1 MSPLLEAPAPGGTGS
16 GGPLGAAVVGGG
28 FMAAVHTRAARS
40 ARARL
45 VGALTSTPEG
55 SRRAAAALGHER
67 AYGSLEELLADDAVD
82 VVHVCTPNALHAEQV
97 LAAVAAGKH
106 VVCEKPL
113 ATTPEDAAAVVD
125 AAAAAGVVVAVPF
138 VYRFHPMV
146 REARARVR
154 SGEVGRV
161 LTVAGS
167 YLQDW
172 MLSPEDDDWRVDPE
186 RGGPSRAFA
195 DIGSHLV
202 DLLETVTGDR
212 VSSLAAT
219 LSTVHPHRAQH
230 RDVTTEDAAAVV
242 VRTAGG
248 AVGTLLVSQVAPG
261 RKNRL
266 HLEVAGSAESL
277 AFDQEDPERLWV
289 GRRSGSL
296 LVPRDAD
303 QLAPD
308 AARLCAVPAG
318 HPQGY
323 QDAFDAFV
331 ADAHAA
337 ARGAEPE
344 ALPLAADG
352 ARAVDLTA
360 AVLASSRSGSWVD
373 VPAPRTAPAPAS
385 RGD

>member
-1 MSPLLEAPAPGGTGS
+1 MSAVTGSTGAAAGAPADR
-16 GGPLGAAVVGGG
+16 PLGTAVVGGG
-28 FMAAVHTRAARS
+28 FMAGVHTRAARS
-40 ARARL
+40 ARSRL
-45 VGALTSTPEG
+45 VGALASTPES
-55 SRRAAAALGHER
+55 SRRAAAAHGLER
-67 AYGSLEELLADDAVD
+67 AYGSLEELVADEDVD

-113 ATTPEDAAAVVD
+113 APSPQEAAAVVD

-146 REARARVR
+146 REARARVL
-154 SGEVGRV
+154 SGAAGRV

-172 MLSPEDDDWRVDPE
+172 MLAPEDDDWRVDPAL
-186 RGGPSRAFA
+186 GGPSRAFA

-202 DLLETVTGDR
+202 DLLEIVTGDR
-212 VSSLAAT
+212 VASLAAT
-219 LSTVHPHRAQH
+219 TSVVHPHRAQH
-230 RDVTTEDAAAVV
+230 RDVRTEDAAAVV

-289 GRRSGSL
+289 GRRRGSQL
-296 LVPRDAD
+296 LPRDAD
-303 QLAPD
+303 QLSPD

-331 ADAHAA
+331 VDVHAA
-337 ARGAEPE
+337 VRGEHPE
-344 ALPLAADG
+344 ALPLAVDG
-352 ARAVDLTA
+352 ARAVQLTT
-360 AVLASSRSGSWVD
+360 AVLDAARSGAWVD
-373 VPAPRTAPAPAS
+373 VPAPSWKA
-385 RGD
+385 